1 MRLRQFKTFT
11 LKNKKKTTMY
21 VFETFTPEQRET
33 KLIKDVPRRLQWGS
47 AVPGEE
53 AWENAERCK
62 SLKSTVART

>member
-1 MRLRQFKTFT
+1 
-11 LKNKKKTTMY
+11 MY
-21 VFETFTPEQRET
+21 VFETFTPEPRET